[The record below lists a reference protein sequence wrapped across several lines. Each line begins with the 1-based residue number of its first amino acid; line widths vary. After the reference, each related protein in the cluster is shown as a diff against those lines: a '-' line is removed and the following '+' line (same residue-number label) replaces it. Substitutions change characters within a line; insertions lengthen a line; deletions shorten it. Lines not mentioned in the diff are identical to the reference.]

1 MRRQQ
6 GKSTLTDSLVAA
18 AGIIAQENAGDA
30 RLTDTRQDEQDRCI
44 TIKSTG
50 ISLFYQMDDASLARL
65 PEKVPREGQ
74 DYLINLID
82 SPGHVDFSSEVTA
95 ALRITDGALVV
106 VDCVEGVC
114 VQTETVLRQALGERI
129 RPVMTVN
136 KLDRCFLELMLDG
149 EEAYQNFCRVIE
161 NANVLMATYTDE
173 ALGDCQ
179 VLPEKGTVCFSAGL
193 HNWAFTLTVFAKMYA
208 AKFGVEFD
216 KMMEKLWGDNFFDPK
231 TKKWTKKHT
240 GEKTCMRA
248 FVQFCYEPIRRV
260 IDAAMNDNKDKLWPM
275 LEKLKVKEKLK
286 PADFD
291 LLGKPLMKR
300 IMQTWLPADVALLE
314 MIIYHL
320 PSPATAQ
327 KYRADTLY
335 EGPLDDKY
343 AESIRN
349 CDSAG
354 PLMLY
359 VSKMIPT
366 ADKGRFLAFGRV
378 FSGTVKTGMKV
389 RILGP
394 NYVPGEKK
402 DLYVKSIQRTVIC
415 MGRRQ
420 DAVEDVPSGNTVAMV
435 GLDQFISKNATLTG
449 EAETEAHPLKAMKF
463 SVSPVVRVAV
473 ECKNSQDLPKLV
485 EGLKRLS
492 KSDPMVLCQIEE
504 TGEHIV
510 AGAGELHLEI
520 CLKDLQEDFMG
531 GAEIRISDPVVSF
544 RESVNGSSETRMSK
558 SPNKHNRLY
567 FQAHPLEEGLSEAID
582 AGDVTPRD
590 EPKARGR
597 FLAEKFGW
605 DKDLSKKIWCFGPDT
620 TGPNLIVDM
629 CKGVQY
635 LNEIKDSC
643 VAAFQ
648 WATKEGPLC
657 EENMRGIKFEV
668 HDVVL
673 HTDAIHR
680 GGGQIIPTCRR
691 VLYASMMTGGAASVG
706 AGVPRRDPGPRG
718 CARRHLLH
726 HHAEARYGDRRD
738 AAPGHAHLQHQGV
751 PPRDGILRLHRHAS
765 RRHLGPG
772 VPAVRVRPLGHAR
785 L

>member
-1 MRRQQ
+1 
-6 GKSTLTDSLVAA
+6 
-18 AGIIAQENAGDA
+18 
-30 RLTDTRQDEQDRCI
+30 
-44 TIKSTG
+44 
-50 ISLFYQMDDASLARL
+50 
-65 PEKVPREGQ
+65 
-74 DYLINLID
+74 
-82 SPGHVDFSSEVTA
+82 
-95 ALRITDGALVV
+95 
-106 VDCVEGVC
+106 
-114 VQTETVLRQALGERI
+114 
-129 RPVMTVN
+129 
-136 KLDRCFLELMLDG
+136 
-149 EEAYQNFCRVIE
+149 
-161 NANVLMATYTDE
+161 MATYTDE

-179 VLPEKGTVCFSAGL
+179 VGPEKGTVSFSAGL
-193 HNWAFTLTVFAKMYA
+193 HNWAFTLTVFATMYA
-208 AKFGVEFD
+208 KKFGVEID

-240 GEKTCMRA
+240 GEKTCQRA
-248 FVQFCYEPIRRV
+248 FVQFIYEPIRRV
-260 IDAAMNDNKDKLWPM
+260 IDAAMNDNKEKLWPM
-275 LEKLKVKEKLK
+275 LEKLGVKAKLK

-291 LLGKPLMKR
+291 LMGKPLMKR

-343 AESIRN
+343 AEAIRN
-349 CDSAG
+349 CDSDG

-359 VSKMIPT
+359 ISKMIPT

-378 FSGTVKTGMKV
+378 FSGTVQTGQKV

-402 DLYVKSIQRTVIC
+402 DLYVKSIQRTVLC

-420 DAVEDVPSGNTVAMV
+420 DSIDTVPAGNTVACV
-435 GLDQFISKNATLTG
+435 GLDQFISKNATITG
-449 EAETEAHPLKAMKF
+449 EQELEAHTLKAMKF

-492 KSDPMVLCQIEE
+492 KSDPMVQCQIEE

-544 RESVNGSSETRMSK
+544 RETVSATSSRIVMSK

-567 FQAHPLEEGLSEAID
+567 FQATYMEEGLAEAID

-620 TGPNLIVDM
+620 TGPNMIVDM

-648 WATKEGPLC
+648 WATKEGVMS

-673 HTDAIHR
+673 HTDSIHR

-691 VLYASMMTGGAASVG
+691 VLYASALTAEPRMMEPVFLVEIQAPEGALGGIYSTITQKRGMVIEESQRPGTPIYNIKAYLPVMESFGFTGTLRAATSGQAFPQCVFDHWDTIG
-706 AGVPRRDPGPRG
+706 SDPLEPTTQAGKIVLDIRKRK
-718 CARRHLLH
+718 
-726 HHAEARYGDRRD
+726 
-738 AAPGHAHLQHQGV
+738 
-751 PPRDGILRLHRHAS
+751 GIKEF
-765 RRHLGPG
+765 
-772 VPAVRVRPLGHAR
+772 VPALSEYEDK